1 MLELIRNHS
10 KGWLAKIILAA
21 ITIPFALFGIDQYLS
36 NAGGNVAV
44 AKVGKEEISLQE
56 YSNTVESVR
65 NRMQAQGE
73 KFDPA
78 VLESP
83 LFKKSILDGLIM
95 RRLVNAETT
104 RSNFAIS
111 DEQLNKHI
119 LSMAEFQENGQFS
132 QDIYQSTLEQN
143 GLTANKLE
151 SSIRNDLI
159 VAQARDDLARFA
171 FSPASIA
178 EETVKFQYQ
187 NRNVSTAEIK
197 ASAFLTEVNV
207 TPEQVKDY
215 YELHKDKF
223 RIPEKVKMEFVLL
236 SAANLINEV
245 KVSDEEVKAFYD
257 QNQDKFQGDEQRE
270 ASHILFGFG
279 VNASDEDKQA
289 AKNKATDVE
298 AQLKAN
304 PNRFEELAAKF
315 SQDPG
320 SAAKGGSLGSFGR
333 GAMVKPFEDAVFAM
347 KVGDI
352 SEIVESEFGYHIIR
366 LDGVT
371 GSSSSFDSLKPQIKA
386 DLIFQKAQIKYAEHT
401 EEFSNI
407 VYEQSGSLDPVA
419 KKFNLTVQTT
429 DWLSREE
436 GAKYFKNSQ
445 KLMDMV
451 FSDDVLKDKRNTEA
465 VEVSPNNLIAARVV
479 EYKAEAPKTFDEV
492 KVGIEAVLKLEQSIK
507 LAEEKGKAVLAKLNA
522 GEEDASLDWITEVT
536 VNRKDAQGLT
546 EAVMDKVFKINTAKL
561 PAYDGFAD
569 ANRAYVLVKV
579 SKVSNAL
586 EEDAEMKK
594 RVQAEYE
601 SALAQEYVSAYGQSL
616 KAKTEI
622 EISRQILEGS
632 QQQP

>member
-36 NAGGNVAV
+36 GAGGNVAV

-65 NRMQAQGE
+65 KRMQAQGE

-78 VLESP
+78 MLESP
-83 LFKKSILDGLIM
+83 LFKQSILDGLIM

-104 RSNFAIS
+104 RSNFTIS

-119 LSMAEFQENGQFS
+119 LSMPEFQENGQFS

-143 GLTANKLE
+143 GLTASKLE
-151 SSIRNDLI
+151 SSIRNDLV
-159 VAQARDDLARFA
+159 VAQARDNLASFA

-178 EETVKFQYQ
+178 EETVKLQYQ
-187 NRNVSTAEIK
+187 NRDVSTAEIK
-197 ASAFLTEVNV
+197 ASAFLSEVNI

-223 RIPEKVKMEFVLL
+223 RVPEKVKMEFVLL

-245 KVSDEEVKAFYD
+245 RVSDEEVKAFYD

-270 ASHILFGFG
+270 ASHILIGFG
-279 VNASDEDKQA
+279 VNATDSDKQG
-289 AKNKATDVE
+289 AKDKAVEIE
-298 AQLKAN
+298 AQLKAK
-304 PNRFEELAAKF
+304 PIRFEELAAKY

-320 SAAKGGSLGSFGR
+320 SASKGGSLGSFGR
-333 GAMVKPFEDAVFAM
+333 GAMVKPFEDAVFSM
-347 KVGDI
+347 NVGDI
-352 SEIVESEFGYHIIR
+352 SDIVESEFGYHIIR

-371 GSSSSFDSLKPQIKA
+371 GSSSSFESLKPQIKA

-407 VYEQSGSLDPVA
+407 VYEQSGSLQPVA
-419 KKFNLTVQTT
+419 KKFNLTPQTT

-436 GAKYFKNSQ
+436 GAKYFKNSY
-445 KLMDMV
+445 KLMDMI

-465 VEVSPNNLIAARVV
+465 VEVSPNNLIAARVL
-479 EYKAEAPKTFDEV
+479 EYQPEAPKTFDEV

-507 LAEEKGKAVLAKLNA
+507 LAEEKGKATLAKLSA
-522 GEEDASLDWITEVT
+522 GDEVNNLDWITDVT
-536 VNRKDAQGLT
+536 VNRRDAQGLS
-546 EAVMDKVFKINTAKL
+546 ESVMNKVFKMNASKL

-579 SKVSNAL
+579 SKVSNSL
-586 EEDAEMKK
+586 DEDETIKERA
-594 RVQAEYE
+594 QAEYE
-601 SALAQEYVSAYGQSL
+601 AALAQEYVSAYGKSL
-616 KAKTEI
+616 RAKTKI
-622 EISRQILEGS
+622 EISSKILEGN
-632 QQQP
+632 QQP

>member
-10 KGWLAKIILAA
+10 KGWLAKIILAV

-36 NAGGNVAV
+36 NAGGNVPV

-56 YSNTVESVR
+56 FSNTVESVR

-83 LFKKSILDGLIM
+83 MFKKSILDGLIM
-95 RRLVNAETT
+95 RRLVNAETE
-104 RSNFAIS
+104 RSKFTIS

-119 LSMAEFQENGQFS
+119 LSMPEFQDNGQFS

-143 GLTANKLE
+143 GLTAHKLE

-159 VAQARDDLARFA
+159 VAQARDDLARLSFA
-171 FSPASIA
+171 PKSVA
-178 EETVKFQYQ
+178 EDTIKYQYQ
-187 NRNVSTAEIK
+187 KREVSTAEIK
-197 ASAFLTEVNV
+197 ASSFLSEVKV

-223 RIPEKVKMEFVLL
+223 KVPEKVKLEFVLL
-236 SAANLINEV
+236 SAASLINDV
-245 KVSDEEVKAFYD
+245 TVSDEEVKAFYE
-257 QNQDKFQGDEQRE
+257 QNLDKFQGDEQRQ
-270 ASHILFGFG
+270 ASHILIGFG
-279 VNASDEDKQA
+279 VSATDEDKQK
-289 AKNKATDVE
+289 AKEKADEIE
-298 AQLKAN
+298 AQLKEN
-304 PNRFEELAAKF
+304 PKRFEELAAKY

-320 SAAKGGSLGSFGR
+320 SATKGGSLGSFGR
-333 GAMVKPFEDAVFAM
+333 GAMVKPFEDAVFSM
-347 KVGDI
+347 KAGDI
-352 SEIVESEFGYHIIR
+352 SEVVESEFGYHIIR

-371 GSSSSFDSLKPQIKA
+371 GNSSSFDSMKSQIKA

-407 VYEQSGSLDPVA
+407 VYEQSGSLQPVA

-436 GAKYFKNSQ
+436 GAKYFKNSS

-451 FSDDVLKDKRNTEA
+451 FSDDALKDKRNTEA
-465 VEVSPNNLIAARVV
+465 VEVSPNNLVAARVV
-479 EYKAEAPKTFDEV
+479 EYKPEAPKTFDDV

-522 GEEDASLDWITEVT
+522 GQNDNTLEWIPEVT
-536 VNRKDAQGLT
+536 VDRKDAQGLT
-546 EAVMDKVFKINTAKL
+546 ETVMSKVFKINATKL

-569 ANRAYVLVKV
+569 GNRAFVIVKV
-579 SKVSNAL
+579 AKVISGL
-586 EEDAEMKK
+586 ENDDVKK
-594 RVQAEYE
+594 RAQAEYE
-601 SALAQEYVSAYGQSL
+601 AALAQEYVSAYGKSL
-616 KAKTEI
+616 KAKTKI
-622 EISRQILEGS
+622 DISRQILEGS

>member
-95 RRLVNAETT
+95 RRLVNAETA

-187 NRNVSTAEIK
+187 NRDVSTAEIK
-197 ASAFLTEVNV
+197 ASAFLSEVNV

-279 VNASDEDKQA
+279 VNATEEDKQA
-289 AKNKATDVE
+289 AKNKAAEIE

-347 KVGDI
+347 KVGEI

-451 FSDDVLKDKRNTEA
+451 FSDEVLKDKRNTEA

-492 KVGIEAVLKLEQSIK
+492 KSGIEAVLKLEQSIK
-507 LAEEKGKAVLAKLNA
+507 LAEEKGKAVLANLNA
-522 GEEDASLDWITEVT
+522 GKEDASLDWITEVT

-546 EAVMDKVFKINTAKL
+546 EAVMDKVFKINVAKL

-601 SALAQEYVSAYGQSL
+601 AALAQEYVSAYGQSL

>member
-36 NAGGNVAV
+36 NAGGSVAV
-44 AKVGKEEISLQE
+44 AKVGKEKISLQE

-95 RRLVNAETT
+95 RRLVNAETV
-104 RSNFAIS
+104 RSNFTIS

-119 LSMAEFQENGQFS
+119 LSMPEFQENGQFS

-143 GLTANKLE
+143 GMTANKLE

-159 VAQARDDLARFA
+159 VAQARDDLARFS
-171 FSPASIA
+171 FSPKSVA
-178 EETVKFQYQ
+178 EGTVQYQ
-187 NRNVSTAEIK
+187 YQKRDVSTAEIK
-197 ASAFLTEVNV
+197 ASAFLSKVNV

-223 RIPEKVKMEFVLL
+223 KVPEKVKLEFVLL
-236 SAANLINEV
+236 SAASLINDVTVTDDEV
-245 KVSDEEVKAFYD
+245 KEFYD
-257 QNQDKFQGDEQRE
+257 QNRDKFQGDEQRQ
-270 ASHILFGFG
+270 ASHILIGFG
-279 VNASDEDKQA
+279 VNATDEDKLK
-289 AKNKATDVE
+289 AKEKADEIE

-304 PNRFEELAAKF
+304 PKRFEELATKF

-320 SAAKGGSLGSFGR
+320 SATKGGSLGSFGR
-333 GAMVKPFEDAVFAM
+333 GSMVKPFEDAVFSM
-347 KVGDI
+347 SVGDI
-352 SEIVESEFGYHIIR
+352 SDVVESEFGYHIIR

-371 GSSSSFDSLKPQIKA
+371 GTSSDFGSLKAQIKA

-407 VYEQSGSLDPVA
+407 VYEQSGSLQPVA
-419 KKFNLTVQTT
+419 KKFNLTAQTT

-436 GAKYFKNSQ
+436 GTKYFKNSN

-451 FSDDVLKDKRNTEA
+451 FSDDVLKEKRNTEA
-465 VEVSPNNLIAARVV
+465 VEVSPNNLIAARVL
-479 EYKAEAPKTFDEV
+479 EYKPEAPKTFEDV
-492 KVGIEAVLKLEQSIK
+492 KEGIEAVLKLEQSIK
-507 LAEEKGKAVLAKLNA
+507 LAEEKGKTVLAKLNA
-522 GEEDASLDWITEVT
+522 GEEDETLEWIPEVT
-536 VNRKDAQGLT
+536 VDRKDAQGLT
-546 EAVMDKVFKINTAKL
+546 ESVMNKVFKINTATL

-569 ANRAYVLVKV
+569 ANRAYILVKV
-579 SKVSNAL
+579 AKVINGL
-586 EEDAEMKK
+586 DGDNEMQK
-594 RVQAEYE
+594 RAQAEYE
-601 SALAQEYVSAYGQSL
+601 AALAQEYVSAYGKSL
-616 KAKTEI
+616 KAKTDI
-622 EISRQILEGS
+622 EISRKILEGS
-632 QQQP
+632 QQP